1 MNFQKRTSLALV
13 LLILCTVAAWADAL
27 TDFTGSAAI
36 NAPKTSVLVIDLMS
50 GEEIV
55 SYNAESPLIPASI
68 LKSVSTA
75 TLLHKVGHG
84 FRYETPVKYTGRIR
98 NGVLE
103 GDLVVE
109 ASGDPSINTRHEPG
123 SEDIVNEIV
132 GWLRENR
139 VRTIDGKIVV
149 DESAFPGPAINPTW
163 QKGDLP
169 HAYGTGTHGFNFSD
183 NASGDRSVADPAAMF
198 RSRLTSALKSSGVEV
213 FGKTTDGGRRH
224 QLGTHVSA
232 PIDEIMRSCMMRSDN
247 QFAEAILRT
256 VGDKYGRE
264 GSVAR
269 GAEEEMKFWQHRR
282 ADIDGVNIV
291 DGSGLSRENRVTAR
305 FMANVLSEMS
315 DNPYYASFFPLAGQE
330 GTLRKFLAGTPLEG
344 YIAMK
349 TGSMNGI
356 QCYAGY
362 KLNENYEP
370 THIVVV
376 MMNEMKNRASA
387 RAQLEKLLLST
398 FSTH

>member
-1 MNFQKRTSLALV
+1 MIFQKRISFSLV
-13 LLILCTVAAWADAL
+13 LLILCAVAAWADAL

-36 NAPKTSVLVIDLMS
+36 NAPKTSVLVVDLDN
-50 GEEIV
+50 GDEIV
-55 SYNAESPLIPASI
+55 SYNAELPLIPASI

-75 TLLHKVGHG
+75 TLLDKVGHG
-84 FRYETPVKYTGRIR
+84 FRYETHVKYTGRIR
-98 NGVLE
+98 DGVLE
-103 GDLVVE
+103 GNLIVE

-139 VRTIDGKIVV
+139 VRAIDGQIVV
-149 DESAFPGPAINPTW
+149 DESSFPGPAINPTW

-169 HAYGTGTHGFNFSD
+169 HAYGTGTHGFNYSD
-183 NASGDRSVADPAAMF
+183 NASGDRSVSDPAAIF
-198 RSRLTSALKSSGVEV
+198 RSRLISTLNSSGVDV
-213 FGKTTDGGRRH
+213 LGKTTDGWRRH
-224 QLGTHVSA
+224 LLGTHLSA

-256 VGDKYGRE
+256 VGDKYGHE
-264 GSVAR
+264 GSIAR
-269 GAEEEMKFWQHRR
+269 GADEEMKFWKHRK
-282 ADIDGVNIV
+282 ADTSGVNIV
-291 DGSGLSRENRVTAR
+291 DGSGLSRANRVTAR
-305 FMANVLSEMS
+305 FMADVLSEMS

-376 MMNEMKNRASA
+376 MMNDMKNRASA
-387 RAQLEKLLLST
+387 RSQLEKLLLST
-398 FSTH
+398 FDR